1 MRVGLLGSLVF
12 DTGAGPVPVGGARLR
27 ALLARL
33 ALDAGRAVRPGTLV
47 EDLWG
52 DTPPADPVN
61 ALQSLVSRLRGLAA
75 DPSSLVHGPA
85 GYRLAVE
92 PAAVDALRFADL
104 ARTGHE
110 LLARSRPDEAAEV
123 LREALGLWHGPAL
136 ADVREAPFAAGEAER
151 LARARLAAL
160 GDRIGAD
167 LARGAAGPAL
177 VAEVQA
183 LTARHPLHEGLHAQL
198 IRALAATGR
207 NAEALAVHAELR
219 ARLADTFGSDPG
231 PDVTAA
237 HLAVL
242 RAPAAPLPPARRAQE
257 PPRPRVDGNLD
268 TCPTSFVGRGRDV
281 RRVTGLLGRVRL
293 VTLVGPGGAG
303 KTRLAQVCGRELAPP
318 GGVWS
323 VGLAPVGAG
332 GVPNAVLDVL
342 RARGGRPPVRA
353 RADRGGCPEETVA
366 ALVEALAGEELVLLL
381 DNCEHVVDE
390 AAPLVAA
397 LLSRCPGLRV
407 LATGRQP
414 LRIDGEHLHEVGPL
428 ELPAPG
434 SPTGRARACAAV
446 RLFEDRAAA
455 VAPGFTVDDASVGM
469 VSEICRR
476 LDGLPL
482 AIELAAARMRTL
494 PLAAVAARL
503 GDRFRLLTGGSRAAL
518 PRHRTLRAV
527 VAWSWDLLEPGERT
541 LLERL
546 AAVPGGVTE
555 DAAAAVGGLGGDV
568 QDLLAS
574 LVDKSLL
581 HLAGTADPAGPRYT
595 MAETVREYGRER
607 LASYEGP
614 GPARDR
620 HAAFFLRLAE
630 AAEPMLRTRE
640 QVDALSRLTAERD
653 HLHAALRRCTGTGDA
668 AGAVRLAAALGWFW
682 HLRGNPPESVELL
695 ARVLEVPGPSDPAA
709 YVRVVAAHAL
719 AVQATGLPGQTEE
732 AFERFGRVAG
742 DAAHDPHPL
751 TALARLA
758 LAVASPGGAGGR
770 LVPGPAGDGT
780 WERAFG
786 LLTSGLLALHTGDL
800 RRAAD
805 RLASAARGFEATG
818 ERWGLA
824 IALSSH
830 AGLVGLTGDLS
841 RVRAMN
847 ERAYDCFAQLGLREY
862 SVENEMSAALLRAR
876 TGDVPGGRRD
886 LEALLEQVLPGG
898 AAEPVACVRL
908 GLAWLEWWAGRWEL
922 ARAHAEAGLAGTGA
936 GAGANVGASAGVS
949 AGTSASAGAG
959 TSAGAGA
966 GAGSSRRPPAHLA
979 ALLLAALARI
989 DAAEGGPGR
998 AAARLDDPAVRQLLG
1013 WDTSV
1018 AARIAA
1024 VTADIAFARGDA
1036 EGAAR
1041 LLGAATA
1048 LRGAEDLGDEDVR
1061 ALTGRVTGVLGA
1073 AGFTAAYAAGG
1084 ALSRGDARDLVG
1096 AALAA
1101 ARGSGAAPGTL
1112 PPDVPPQ
1119 PS

>member
-12 DTGAGPVPVGGARLR
+12 DTGTGPLPVGGAKLR
-27 ALLARL
+27 ALLVRL

-75 DPSSLVHGPA
+75 GPSSLVHGPT

-92 PAAVDALRFADL
+92 PAAVDALRFAEL

-123 LREALGLWHGPAL
+123 LREALGLWRGPAL
-136 ADVREAPFAAGEAER
+136 ADVHGAPFAAGEAER

-167 LARGAAGPAL
+167 LARGATGPAL

-219 ARLADTFGSDPG
+219 ARLADTFGADPG

-257 PPRPRVDGNLD
+257 PPGPRVHGPSGNPD

-303 KTRLAQVCGRELAPP
+303 KTRLAQVCARELAPP
-318 GGVWS
+318 DGVWC

-332 GVPNAVLDVL
+332 GVPGAVLDVL
-342 RARGGRPPVRA
+342 RARGGRAPA
-353 RADRGGCPEETVA
+353 RAPADRAGSGPEEAVA
-366 ALVEALAGEELVLLL
+366 ALVEAVAGEKPLLLL

-390 AAPLVAA
+390 AARLVAA
-397 LLSRCPGLRV
+397 LLARCPGLRV

-414 LRIDGEHLHEVGPL
+414 LRIDGEHLHNVGPL

-455 VAPGFTVDDASVGM
+455 VAPGFTVDDTSVGA

-482 AIELAAARMRTL
+482 AIELAAARLRTL

-503 GDRFRLLTGGSRAAL
+503 DDRFRLLTGGSRAAL

-527 VAWSWDLLEPGERT
+527 MAWSWELLEPGERT

-581 HLAGTADPAGPRYT
+581 HLAGTADAAEPRYT

-630 AAEPMLRTRE
+630 AAEPLLRTRD
-640 QVDALSRLTAERD
+640 QVDALGRLTAERD
-653 HLHAALRRCTGTGDA
+653 HLHAALRRWTGTGDA

-695 ARVLEVPGPSDPAA
+695 GRVLAVPGPSDPVA

-719 AVQATGLPGQTEE
+719 AVQATGLPRQTEE

-770 LVPGPAGDGT
+770 LVPGPAGDDA

-786 LLTSGLLALHTGDL
+786 LLTSGLLALHTGDP

-824 IALSSH
+824 VALSSH

-847 ERAYDCFAQLGLREY
+847 ERAYDCFAQLGLRAY
-862 SVENEMSAALLRAR
+862 SIENEMSAALLRAR

-886 LEALLEQVLPGG
+886 LEELLEQVLPGG
-898 AAEPVACVRL
+898 AAEPVALVRL

-936 GAGANVGASAGVS
+936 GSGF
-949 AGTSASAGAG
+949 
-959 TSAGAGA
+959 GA
-966 GAGSSRRPPAHLA
+966 GAGSDSGAGTGSGRRPPAHLA
-979 ALLLAALARI
+979 ALLRAALARI

-1024 VTADIAFARGDA
+1024 ATADIAFARGDA

-1061 ALTGRVTGVLGA
+1061 ALTGRVTGVLGP
-1073 AGFTAAYAAGG
+1073 AGFTAAYAAGK
-1084 ALSRGDARDLVG
+1084 ALSRAGARDLVG

-1101 ARGSGAAPGTL
+1101 ARAPGAAPGTL
-1112 PPDVPPQ
+1112 TPDVPPQ